1 MQSEGS
7 EKVESGVARYN
18 KTGAGSKRLQ
28 RYTLAT
34 IMGNTIVYGFLL
46 LLFIVT
52 FFPFW
57 HIFVLSLNDASTPTY
72 GQFMLW
78 PRDFSLDSYKTVLQ
92 DAEILNSVVVTVG
105 RTVIGVPLTLA
116 CVSMLAYALSKRE
129 LIGWRSI
136 NLFFVFT
143 MYFSGGLIPSYMVI
157 RSLNLIDSF
166 WVFIFPGIMSVFWM
180 ILVRTYME
188 GLPKEMEEAAQIEGA
203 NDIQIFLK
211 VIIPVCTPVLA
222 TITLFSAISHWNA
235 WYDSYIYTYDASLKT
250 LSAVLVKI
258 LNQFQTNDMLSAA
271 QQLAKEQRKLPVSS
285 ESIRMT
291 VTMVAT
297 LPIILVYPLL
307 QKYLLKGM
315 LIGAVKG

>member
-1 MQSEGS
+1 MEHQ
-7 EKVESGVARYN
+7 VAPIN
-18 KTGAGSKRLQ
+18 KAGALSKRSQ
-28 RYTLAT
+28 RYTLPT
-34 IMGNTIVYGFLL
+34 ITGNLIVYGFLL
-46 LLFIVT
+46 ILFAVT

-57 HIFVLSLNDASTPTY
+57 HIFILSLNDASDPTY
-72 GQFMLW
+72 GRFMLW
-78 PRDFSLDSYKTVLQ
+78 PSNFSLDSYTTVLK
-92 DAEILNSVVVTVG
+92 DSEILSSIIVTFG
-105 RTVIGVPLTLA
+105 RTFVGVPLTLA
-116 CVSMLAYALSKRE
+116 CVSMLAYALSQRD
-129 LIGWRSI
+129 LVGWRGI

-143 MYFSGGLIPSYMVI
+143 MYFSGGLIPTYMVV

-188 GLPKEMEEAAQIEGA
+188 NLPKEMEEAAQIEGA

-222 TITLFSAISHWNA
+222 TITLFSAIGHWNA
-235 WYDSYIYTYDASLKT
+235 WYDSYIYTYNPDLKT

-258 LNQFQTNDMLSAA
+258 LNQFQTGDMLSSA
-271 QQLAKEQRKLPVSS
+271 QQLANEQRKMPVSS

-297 LPIILVYPLL
+297 LPIMLVYPLL
-307 QKYLLKGM
+307 QKYFLKGI
-315 LIGAVKG
+315 LVGAVKG

>member
-1 MQSEGS
+1 MDSEI
-7 EKVESGVARYN
+7 ARHS
-18 KTGAGSKRLQ
+18 KTGTRSKWIQ
-28 RYTLAT
+28 RYTLPT
-34 IMGNTIVYGFLL
+34 ITGNIIVYGFLL
-46 LLFIVT
+46 FLFCIT

-57 HIFVLSLNDASTPTY
+57 HIFILSLNDASDPTY

-78 PRDFSLDSYKTVLQ
+78 PRDFSLASYSTVMK
-92 DAEILNSVVVTVG
+92 DPEILNSIIVTAG
-105 RTVIGVPLTLA
+105 RTVVGVPITLA
-116 CVSMLAYALSKRE
+116 CISMLAYALSKRE
-129 LIGWRSI
+129 LVGWRGI

-143 MYFSGGLIPSYMVI
+143 MYFSGGLIPTYMVV

-166 WVFIFPGIMSVFWM
+166 WVFIFPGMVSIFWM

-188 GLPKEMEEAAQIEGA
+188 GLPIELEEAAEIEGA

-222 TITLFSAISHWNA
+222 TITLFSSILHWNA
-235 WYDSYIYTYDASLKT
+235 WYDSYIYTYNPNLKT

-271 QQLAKEQRKLPVSS
+271 QQLANEQRKLPVSS
-285 ESIRMT
+285 DSIRMA

-297 LPIILVYPLL
+297 LPIILMYPLL

>member
-1 MQSEGS
+1 MENQ
-7 EKVESGVARYN
+7 VARFN
-18 KTGAGSKRLQ
+18 KSSAIGKRLQ

-34 IMGNTIVYGFLL
+34 ITGNTIIYGSLT
-46 LLFIVT
+46 LLFIIT

-57 HIFVLSLNDASTPTY
+57 HIFVLSLNDASDPTY

-78 PRDFSLDSYKTVLQ
+78 PNDFSLDSYKTVLK
-92 DAEILNSVVVTVG
+92 DAEILNSIIVTVG

-116 CVSMLAYALSKRE
+116 CISMLAYALSKRE
-129 LIGWRSI
+129 LLGWRGI
-136 NLFFVFT
+136 NLFFIFT
-143 MYFSGGLIPSYMVI
+143 MYFGGGLIPTYMVV
-157 RSLNLIDSF
+157 RGLNLIDSF
-166 WVFIFPGIMSVFWM
+166 WVFIFPGVISVFWM

-188 GLPKEMEEAAQIEGA
+188 GLPKEMEEAAQMEGA

-211 VIIPVCTPVLA
+211 VIMPVCTPVIA
-222 TITLFSAISHWNA
+222 TIALFSAISHWNA

-258 LNQFQTNDMLSAA
+258 LNQYQTNDMLNEA
-271 QQLAKEQRKLPVSS
+271 QQLANEQRKMPVSS
-285 ESIRMT
+285 ETIRMT

-297 LPIILVYPLL
+297 LPIILLYPLL

-315 LIGAVKG
+315 LIGSVKG

>member
-1 MQSEGS
+1 M
-7 EKVESGVARYN
+7 
-18 KTGAGSKRLQ
+18 
-28 RYTLAT
+28 
-34 IMGNTIVYGFLL
+34 IVYGFLL

-57 HIFVLSLNDASTPTY
+57 HIFILSLNDASDPTY

-78 PRDFSLDSYKTVLQ
+78 PTEFSLDSYKTVLK
-92 DAEILNSVVVTVG
+92 DSEILNSIGVTVA

-116 CVSMLAYALSKRE
+116 CISMLAYSLSKRE
-129 LIGWRSI
+129 LVGWRSI

-143 MYFSGGLIPSYMVI
+143 MYFSGGLIPTYMVV

-166 WVFIFPGIMSVFWM
+166 WVFIFPGIMSIFWM

-188 GLPKEMEEAAQIEGA
+188 GLPKEMEEAAQLEGA

-211 VIIPVCTPVLA
+211 VIIPVCIPVLA
-222 TITLFSAISHWNA
+222 TITLFSAIVHWNA
-235 WYDSYIYTYDASLKT
+235 WYDSYIYTYNPNLKT

-271 QQLAKEQRKLPVSS
+271 QQLANEQRKMPVSS

-297 LPIILVYPLL
+297 LPIILMYPLL

>member
-1 MQSEGS
+1 MGN
-7 EKVESGVARYN
+7 GVARSY
-18 KTGAGSKRLQ
+18 KSGAISKWLRKNI
-28 RYTLAT
+28 AET
-34 IMGNTIVYGFLL
+34 IIANVIIYGFLL
-46 LLFIVT
+46 IIFAIT

-57 HIFVLSLNDASTPTY
+57 HIFVLSLNDASAPTY

-78 PRDFSLDSYKTVLQ
+78 PSDFSLGSYQTVLQ
-92 DAEILNSVVVTVG
+92 DEEILNSIVVTVG

-116 CVSMLAYALSKRE
+116 CVAMVAFALSKRE
-129 LIGWRSI
+129 LVGWRGI
-136 NLFFVFT
+136 NLYFIFT
-143 MYFSGGLIPSYMVI
+143 MYFSGGLIPTYMVV
-157 RSLNLIDSF
+157 RSLNLIDNF
-166 WVFIFPGIMSVFWM
+166 WVFIFPGIMSIFWM

-188 GLPKEMEEAAQIEGA
+188 GMPKEMEEAAQIEGA

-211 VIIPVCTPVLA
+211 VMIPVCTPVLA

-235 WYDSYIYTYDASLKT
+235 WYDSYIYTYKDSLKT

-258 LNQFQTNDMLSAA
+258 LNQFQTNDMLNTAE
-271 QQLAKEQRKLPVSS
+271 QLANEQRKMPVSS

-297 LPIILVYPLL
+297 LPIIVVYPLL
-307 QKYLLKGM
+307 QKYFLKGM

>member
-1 MQSEGS
+1 MDNE
-7 EKVESGVARYN
+7 VARRN
-18 KTGAGSKRLQ
+18 KTGAGSRWAQ

-34 IMGNTIVYGFLL
+34 ITGNMFVYGFLL
-46 LLFIVT
+46 VLFIVT

-57 HIFVLSLNDASTPTY
+57 HIFILSLNDASDPTY

-78 PRDFSLDSYKTVLQ
+78 PRDFSLASYKTVVS
-92 DAEILNSVVVTVG
+92 DAEILNSILVTVG

-116 CVSMLAYALSKRE
+116 CVSMLAYALSQRD
-129 LIGWRSI
+129 LVGWRGI

-143 MYFSGGLIPSYMVI
+143 MYFSGGLIPTYMVV

-166 WVFIFPGIMSVFWM
+166 WVFIFPGIMSIFWM

-211 VIIPVCTPVLA
+211 IIIPVCTPVLA

-235 WYDSYIYTYDASLKT
+235 WYDSYIYTYNPNLKT

-258 LNQFQTNDMLSAA
+258 LNQFQTNEMLSAA
-271 QQLAKEQRKLPVSS
+271 QQLANEQRKMPVSS
-285 ESIRMT
+285 ESIRMA

-297 LPIILVYPLL
+297 LPIILMYPLL
-307 QKYLLKGM
+307 QKYLLRGM

>member
-1 MQSEGS
+1 MKSE
-7 EKVESGVARYN
+7 VARYN
-18 KTGAGSKRLQ
+18 KTGTISKWLQ

-34 IMGNTIVYGFLL
+34 ITGNIIVYGFSL
-46 LLFIVT
+46 LLFSIT

-57 HIFVLSLNDASTPTY
+57 HIFVLSLNDASVPTY

-78 PRDFSLDSYKTVLQ
+78 TSDFSLESYKTVLK
-92 DAEILNSVVVTVG
+92 DEEILNSIIVTVS

-116 CVSMLAYALSKRE
+116 CVSMLAYGLSKRD
-129 LIGWRSI
+129 LVGWRKI

-143 MYFSGGLIPSYMVI
+143 MYFSGGLIPTYMVV

-166 WVFIFPGIMSVFWM
+166 WVFIFPGVMSIFWM

-188 GLPKEMEEAAQIEGA
+188 GLPIEMQESAQMEGA

-211 VIIPVCTPVLA
+211 IIIPVCTPVLA

-235 WYDSYIYTYDASLKT
+235 WYDSYIYTYDPSLRT
-250 LSAVLVKI
+250 LPAVLVKI
-258 LNQFQTNDMLSAA
+258 LNQFQTSDMLSAA
-271 QQLAKEQRKLPVSS
+271 QQLANEQRKMPVSS
-285 ESIRMT
+285 ESIRMA

-297 LPIILVYPLL
+297 LPIIIIYPLL
-307 QKYLLKGM
+307 QKYFLKGM

>member
-1 MQSEGS
+1 MDHEAAQY
-7 EKVESGVARYN
+7 KKTASGRAL
-18 KTGAGSKRLQ
+18 SQ
-28 RYTLAT
+28 RYTPAAIT
-34 IMGNTIVYGFLL
+34 GNMIVYGFLL
-46 LLFIVT
+46 ILFIVT

-57 HIFVLSLNDASTPTY
+57 HIFILSLNNASDPTY

-78 PRDFSLDSYKTVLQ
+78 PSDFSLESYATVLN
-92 DAEILNSVVVTVG
+92 DAEILNSIVVTVG

-129 LIGWRSI
+129 LVGWRGI

-143 MYFSGGLIPSYMVI
+143 MYFSGGLIPTYMVV
-157 RSLNLIDSF
+157 RSLNLIDNF
-166 WVFIFPGIMSVFWM
+166 WVFIFPGILSVFWM

-203 NDIQIFLK
+203 NDIRIFLK

-222 TITLFSAISHWNA
+222 TITLFSAIGHWNA
-235 WYDSYIYTYDASLKT
+235 WYDSYIYTYNPDLKT

-271 QQLAKEQRKLPVSS
+271 QQLANEQRKLPVSS
-285 ESIRMT
+285 ESIRMA

-307 QKYLLKGM
+307 QKYFLKGM